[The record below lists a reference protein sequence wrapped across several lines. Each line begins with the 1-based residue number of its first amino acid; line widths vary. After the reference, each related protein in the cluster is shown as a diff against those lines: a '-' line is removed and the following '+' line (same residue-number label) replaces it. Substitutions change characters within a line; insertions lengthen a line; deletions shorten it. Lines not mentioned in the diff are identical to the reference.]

1 MPTLSRRRFLA
12 SLAGAIPV
20 AIVVRRA
27 HAAAVAHL
35 TSDPATLDALG
46 EVVLPSA
53 ALGRAALVKELES
66 FRAWGAGYREG
77 AEVVHG
83 YGTSRL
89 RSLGPTPMTRWST
102 QLDELEAAAKT
113 KHQRSFH
120 ELSEGDRVDLVRA
133 ALQGQRLDRMPAL
146 ADASHVALALL
157 AHFYNSS
164 AANDLCYESRIGQQ
178 TCRPLAQQSRKPLPM
193 LKLSER

>member
-1 MPTLSRRRFLA
+1 MPTLNRRRFLA
-12 SLAGAIPV
+12 SLAGALPV

-35 TSDPATLDALG
+35 TADPATLDALA

-53 ALGRAALVKELES
+53 ALGKSALAREIES
-66 FRAWGAGYREG
+66 FRKWGAEYREG
-77 AEVVHG
+77 AEANHG

-89 RSLGPTPMTRWST
+89 RTLGPTPMTRWSA
-102 QLDELEAAAKT
+102 QLDELDAAAKT
-113 KHQRSFH
+113 KHQKPFH
-120 ELSEGDRVDLVRA
+120 ELPAGDRADLVRA
-133 ALQGQRLDRMPAL
+133 ALQGQRLDRMPGI

-157 AHFYNSS
+157 SHFYSGTE
-164 AANDLCYESRIGQQ
+164 ANDLCYESRIGQQ

-193 LKLSER
+193 FKVSER

>member
-12 SLAGAIPV
+12 SLAGALPV
-20 AIVVRRA
+20 AVVVRKA

-35 TSDPATLDALG
+35 ASDPATLDALA

-53 ALGRAALVKELES
+53 ALGKAGLTSEVQA

-77 AEVVHG
+77 AEVNHG

-102 QLDELEAAAKT
+102 QLDDLDAQAKA
-113 KHQRSFH
+113 KHQKAFY
-120 ELSEGDRVDLVRA
+120 ELPSGDRVDLVRA
-133 ALQGQRLDRMPAL
+133 SLQGQRLDRMPTVG
-146 ADASHVALALL
+146 DASHVALALL
-157 AHFYNSS
+157 SHFYTSS
-164 AANDLCYESRIGQQ
+164 AANDLCYESKIGQQ

-193 LKLSER
+193 MKLSER